1 MLETRAIVVHVH
13 GKDAL
18 VETKGG
24 AGCGNCDSENGCGSS
39 KLTQLFCSKPRQFR
53 VRNES
58 DAAVGDEVQ
67 ITLPDGVLLRS
78 SMLMYVVPLSL
89 LLSGGMLGAHWANNA
104 TSRDGYAALGSLL
117 GLIGG
122 FVLAKWLANRQRVSA
137 VATPLRGSESV

>member
-1 MLETRAIVVHVH
+1 MLETRAIVVYVH

-53 VRNES
+53 VRNEA
-58 DAAVGDEVQ
+58 DAVVGDEVQ

-89 LLSGGMLGAHWANNA
+89 LLSGGMLGAHWATDA
-104 TSRDGYAALGSLL
+104 ASRDGYAALGSLV
-117 GLIGG
+117 GLVGG

-137 VATPLRGSESV
+137 VAMPVRGFESA